1 MDRMHLKHGTFRA
14 SALLALSLVF
24 FTACAADQTPK
35 AVFII
40 LDGIPADVLERAS
53 IPTIDAISAE
63 GGYTRAY
70 IGGEIGGESESPTV
84 SAVGYQ
90 SLLTGTWANKHN
102 VWTNEVK
109 NPNYRYWDIFRIAKH
124 HDAALKTAVFS
135 TWEDNRTRLIG
146 DGLEQAGGSKLDHYA
161 DGFEN
166 DTDRFPHDELHTY
179 ILDIDK
185 HVASAAADYILQS
198 GPDLTWVYLQYTD
211 DVGHGV
217 GDSPLQLAALTEA
230 DALVAGIWDALQQRT
245 AAHNEDWLIVV
256 TTDHGR
262 DAETGM
268 DHGGQSERER
278 TIWIST
284 NSDRLN
290 ANFDE
295 RPAIVDILPSI
306 AAHLA
311 LSMPADIE
319 AQLDGR
325 SFIDR
330 RESR

>member
-1 MDRMHLKHGTFRA
+1 MHRKPGTFLA
-14 SALLALSLVF
+14 STLLAASLVF
-24 FTACAADQTPK
+24 FAACSSGETPK
-35 AVFII
+35 AVFVV

-53 IPTIDAISAE
+53 TPTIDAIAAA

-102 VWTNEVK
+102 VRTNEVE

-146 DGLEQAGGSKLDHYA
+146 DGLEQAGGSKLDHFA
-161 DGFEN
+161 DGFEK
-166 DTDRFPHDELHTY
+166 DTERFPHDELHTY
-179 ILDIDK
+179 IRDIDE
-185 HVASAAADYILQS
+185 HVASAAARYIAQS
-198 GPDLTWVYLQYTD
+198 GPDLSWVYLQYTD
-211 DVGHGV
+211 DAGHGV
-217 GDSPLQLAALTEA
+217 GDSPLQLAAVTEA
-230 DALVAGIWDALQQRT
+230 DAMVAGIWDALQRRS
-245 AAHNEDWLIVV
+245 ASHSEDWLIVV

-262 DAETGM
+262 DAATGK

-278 TIWIST
+278 TIWIAT
-284 NSDRLN
+284 NSERLN
-290 ANFDE
+290 SHFDE
-295 RPAIVDILPSI
+295 LPAIVDILPSI

-311 LSMPADIE
+311 LSMPPDIE

-330 RESR
+330 RWWR